1 MSDPGKYRT
10 REEVEEMMKS
20 DPIILWGRRLI
31 DQERFTQE
39 ELDQV
44 DREVL
49 AQVEEAAQFAE
60 SSPFPTAESLYEDV
74 YVRSPYMN
82 MKAAEKDPAWKAA
95 TREDRVPEEL
105 PPSAPPPPPPT
116 QAQAPEEQKQSAPAP
131 DPATAG
137 AQAVAKLR
145 R

>member
-1 MSDPGKYRT
+1 
-10 REEVEEMMKS
+10 
-20 DPIILWGRRLI
+20 
-31 DQERFTQE
+31 
-39 ELDQV
+39 
-44 DREVL
+44 
-49 AQVEEAAQFAE
+49 
-60 SSPFPTAESLYEDV
+60 
-74 YVRSPYMN
+74 

-116 QAQAPEEQKQSAPAP
+116 QAEAPAEQKQSAPAP